1 MLKDV
6 IEVFLDDGGEILA
19 SSVASMFKNRM
30 VIGSVTSNPLL
41 CDIKYSK

>member
-6 IEVFLDDGGEILA
+6 IEVFLDDGKEIAA
-19 SSVASMFKNRM
+19 SSVATVFKNRM
-30 VIGSVTSNPLL
+30 VIGSITSNPLL